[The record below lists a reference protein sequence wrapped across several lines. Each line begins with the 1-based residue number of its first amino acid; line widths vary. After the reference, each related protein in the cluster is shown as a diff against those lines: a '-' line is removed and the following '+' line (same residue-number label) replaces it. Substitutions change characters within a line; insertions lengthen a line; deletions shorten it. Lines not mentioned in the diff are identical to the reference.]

1 MSVSLAKLTDVP
13 EHLIAAY
20 VRRGLSD
27 YFARQQ
33 YRGARQWAEKLS
45 AEERARLLTLPAIK
59 RSPMSVYV
67 LNEVTAAEQ
76 RNAH

>member
-1 MSVSLAKLTDVP
+1 MSVSFAKPTDCP

-33 YRGARQWAEKLS
+33 YRAARQWAGKFS

-59 RSPMSVYV
+59 RSPMTVHV
-67 LNEVTAAEQ
+67 LNEVPAEQ
-76 RNAH
+76 SNTH